1 MTQERLMLEGRLAE
15 RQREAA
21 ELKLKIEAERDQA
34 RILIDKYLPVG
45 KVEFAKGAM
54 LLTDCVRLQRKY
66 LDALE
71 DIETL
76 KLDLGIWDE

>member
-76 KLDLGIWDE
+76 KLDLGIRGD

>member
-21 ELKLKIEAERDQA
+21 ELRLKIEAERDQV
-34 RILIDKYLPVG
+34 RILLDKYLPVG
-45 KVEFAKGAM
+45 RVEFAKGAM

-76 KLDLGIWDE
+76 KLDLGIRDE